1 MAFPVASTKAPTGS
15 TAPTLAYANR
25 FIPLIWSGKLLDKF
39 YDSTILAAISNTDY
53 EGEIQ
58 KFGDTVRI
66 RTRATITIN
75 DYQADGALVYERPS
89 SDTIDFLIDKGK
101 YWGAVLDDVIKTQS
115 DMNLMDMWAD
125 DAAEQLKITIDT
137 AVLATLP
144 AGTVAANKGQTAGRK
159 SGDIKLGVAGTPLV
173 VKKAGANNTTE
184 KDILDLIVDMG
195 TVLDEQNVPGTNRF
209 LVLPIWAGGMLLKS
223 DLRDA
228 SITGDN
234 TSPLRNGR
242 LGEIDRFTI
251 YTSNLLPS
259 AAETVPTAATA
270 YHCFGGHTHA
280 LTFASQLTELETL
293 RVESTFGTVMRG
305 LQVYGHKVIDGTFLV
320 DAYIV
325 KG

>member
-1 MAFPVASTKAPTGS
+1 VAFPVASTKAPTGS

-125 DAAEQLKITIDT
+125 DAAEQLKITI
-137 AVLATLP
+137 
-144 AGTVAANKGQTAGRK
+144 
-159 SGDIKLGVAGTPLV
+159 
-173 VKKAGANNTTE
+173 
-184 KDILDLIVDMG
+184 
-195 TVLDEQNVPGTNRF
+195 
-209 LVLPIWAGGMLLKS
+209 
-223 DLRDA
+223 
-228 SITGDN
+228 
-234 TSPLRNGR
+234 
-242 LGEIDRFTI
+242 